1 MSRLDL
7 FHYIENLDYS
17 KDESRMTE
25 VESII
30 DLQLK
35 LNSKKRKI
43 SQYYS
48 QRMKYN
54 LWNAVSRQLNPYET
68 AWDGVKPK
76 VICSRAY
83 FKLTEIILAF
93 NLAKIVGKCSHAL
106 HLCEAPGG
114 FAQSTLE
121 FIKPI
126 KSTATTIVSDIK
138 FHHTLKGR
146 VNLIYEDILSE
157 SPSKLLN
164 VPMSEFITADGAFDV
179 SDSYDNQELISHSLI
194 SAEITWAMACQSI
207 GGCFVIKIF
216 DICLLKTWSNIL
228 HLKNCYDNVVIVKP
242 PSSRPANSEKYVVCT
257 GFNGWK
263 PRAIEQIINI
273 DDISENII
281 KMSIEYQNLHISN
294 ALDNIKNNSDIL
306 KKTRAVNQAK
316 NLVVYREN
324 YPEVFFN
331 RNPRG

>member
-1 MSRLDL
+1 MSRLKL
-7 FHYIENLDYS
+7 FHYIENLDHS
-17 KDESRMTE
+17 KTVNRVTA

-43 SQYYS
+43 GQYYS

-54 LWNAVSRQLNPYET
+54 LWNAISRQLNPYET

-76 VICSRAY
+76 IICSRAY

-93 NLAKIVGKCSHAL
+93 NLSEIVGKCSHAL

-121 FIKPI
+121 FIQPI
-126 KSTATTIVSDIK
+126 KSTATTIKSDIK
-138 FHHTLKGR
+138 FHHSLKGK
-146 VNLIYEDILSE
+146 VNIIYEDILSE
-157 SPSKLLN
+157 SPSSLLN
-164 VPMSEFITADGAFDV
+164 VPTSEFITADGAFDV
-179 SDSYDNQELISHSLI
+179 SDRYDSQELTSHSLI

-228 HLKNCYDNVVIVKP
+228 HLKNCYDRVVIVKP
-242 PSSRPANSEKYVVCT
+242 PSSRPANSEKYVVCI

-263 PRAIEQIINI
+263 PRVIEQNINI
-273 DDISENII
+273 DDISENVI
-281 KMSIEYQNLHISN
+281 KMSIGYQNIHISD
-294 ALDNIKNNSDIL
+294 ALENIKNDSSTL
-306 KKTRAVNQAK
+306 KINRIDNQNK
-316 NLVVYREN
+316 NLLLYQKN
-324 YPEVFFN
+324 YPEVFK
-331 RNPRG
+331 R

>member
-1 MSRLDL
+1 MDL
-7 FHYIENLDYS
+7 FHYIENLDRPNN
-17 KDESRMTE
+17 DDIVE
-25 VESII
+25 VADSII

-43 SQYYS
+43 GQYYS

-54 LWNAVSRQLNPYET
+54 LWNAISRQLNPYET

-93 NLAKIVGKCSHAL
+93 NLAKIVGECSHAL

-121 FIKPI
+121 FIQPS
-126 KSTATTIVSDIK
+126 KSTATTIISDIK
-138 FHHTLKGR
+138 FHHSLKGK

-157 SPSKLLN
+157 SPSRLLN
-164 VPMSEFITADGAFDV
+164 IPDSEFITADGAFDV
-179 SDSYDNQELISHSLI
+179 SDSYDNQELTSHNLI

-228 HLKNCYDNVVIVKP
+228 HLKNCYDKVIIVKP
-242 PSSRPANSEKYVVCT
+242 PSSRPANAEKYVVCM

-263 PRAIEQIINI
+263 PRVIEQNINI
-273 DDISENII
+273 DDISENVI
-281 KMSIEYQNLHISN
+281 KMSIEYQNLHISD
-294 ALDNIKNNSDIL
+294 ALENIKNDSSVL
-306 KKTRAVNQAK
+306 KKTRTDNQVK
-316 NLVVYREN
+316 NLALYQKKF
-324 YPEVFFN
+324 PEVFSTKLK
-331 RNPRG
+331 